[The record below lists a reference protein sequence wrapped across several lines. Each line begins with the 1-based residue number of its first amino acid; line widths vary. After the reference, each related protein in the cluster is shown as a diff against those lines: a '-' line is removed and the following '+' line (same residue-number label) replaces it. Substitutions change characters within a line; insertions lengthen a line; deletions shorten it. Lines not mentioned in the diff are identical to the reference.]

1 MGIRVVTDSTADLPG
16 DLAGRH
22 GIRVVPLHVR
32 VGEVTGRDGVD
43 VGPAELAAAL
53 RGADAP
59 RTRLQL
65 GSRHLDLPL
74 RHAVAV
80 STSMCS
86 PAELEEAYLEAGAG
100 GHVLALH
107 LSRELSGTWES
118 ARTAAAAATRR
129 GVRVR
134 VVDAGSAA
142 MGLGFPVLAAA
153 RAAAAGADLDAAYRT
168 AVEVAAR
175 CRTLF
180 CVETLEH
187 LRRGGRVGGAAALLG
202 TALSVKPL
210 LQVTGG
216 RIETVE
222 KVRTTARAVA
232 RMVEL
237 AVDAA
242 GAGPVAVA
250 VHHLAAADRA
260 HDLAETLRPRLRGL
274 VELHVSEVGA
284 VLGAHLGP
292 GVLGVVVCPGGA
304 GEPGPDRAA

>member
-1 MGIRVVTDSTADLPG
+1 MVTDSTADLPDG
-16 DLAGRH
+16 PARH
-22 GIRVVPLHVR
+22 LGIRVVPLHVR
-32 VGEVTGRDGVD
+32 VGDVDGRDGVD
-43 VGPAELAAAL
+43 IGPAELTAAL
-53 RGADAP
+53 RGVDAP
-59 RTRLQL
+59 RARLHL
-65 GSRHLDLPL
+65 GSRQLDLPL
-74 RHAVAV
+74 RHSVPV

-86 PAELEEAYLEAGAG
+86 PLELEQAYLAAGAADPTAG
-100 GHVLALH
+100 VLALH
-107 LSRELSGTWES
+107 LSRELSGTWDS

-153 RAAAAGADLDAAYRT
+153 RAVAAGADLDAAFRT
-168 AVEVAAR
+168 AVEAAGR

-210 LQVTGG
+210 LQVVDG
-216 RIETVE
+216 RIETLE

-232 RMVEL
+232 RLADL

-242 GAGPVAVA
+242 GPGPVAVA
-250 VHHLAAADRA
+250 VHHLAAAERA
-260 HDLAETLRPRLRGL
+260 HDLAETLRARLRHV

-304 GEPGPDRAA
+304 GDPVDAPTG